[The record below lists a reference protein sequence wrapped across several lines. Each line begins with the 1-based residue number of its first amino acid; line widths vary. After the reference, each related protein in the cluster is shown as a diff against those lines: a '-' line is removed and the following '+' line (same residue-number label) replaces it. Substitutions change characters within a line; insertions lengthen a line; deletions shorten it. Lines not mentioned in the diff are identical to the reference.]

1 MLTQRF
7 RIQPAEGTWVVRA
20 GGAVLG
26 ESSDA
31 LELIDGDKNPVI
43 YFPRDDLGML
53 FLERSET
60 RFVSPRFGE
69 ATYFHIVA
77 KSGPLRDAGWSYEAP
92 SPDAA
97 RLAGYIAFDG
107 DGVTVEQ
114 I

>member
-7 RIQPAEGTWVVRA
+7 RIQAAEGTWVVRA

-31 LELIDGDKNPVI
+31 LELLDGDMTPVV
-43 YFPRDDLGML
+43 YFPRADLGMP

-60 RFVSPRFGE
+60 RFASPRFGE
-69 ATYFHIVA
+69 ATYYHIVA
-77 KSGPLRDAGWSYEAP
+77 KSGPLPDAAWSYETP
-92 SPDAA
+92 AA
-97 RLAGYIAFDG
+97 EAERIAGYIAFHG